1 MSRRPEDLAL
11 GDELMVR
18 KGEARA
24 VGPAA
29 AASPAPAEQPPAVSL
44 AEPPAVA
51 APLHA
56 SEAYTVPNQDTQ
68 DDLPLVIGKRHT
80 VERVFTNV
88 RIPVDL
94 DERLFRMMVATR
106 RKKQDII
113 EHFIREGLER
123 YENELRRAGGR
134 GTARAGRT
142 PTSR

>member
-1 MSRRPEDLAL
+1 MSRRPEGLTL
-11 GDELMVR
+11 DEDLMVR

-29 AASPAPAEQPPAVSL
+29 AIPLGRAEQPPL
-44 AEPPAVA
+44 APAAEAPPTPAQETRT
-51 APLHA
+51 APGDDA
-56 SEAYTVPNQDTQ
+56 R
-68 DDLPLVIGKRHT
+68 DDLPIVIGKRQT

-113 EHFIREGLER
+113 ESFIREGLER
-123 YENELRRAGGR
+123 YENELRRVR
-134 GTARAGRT
+134 GRAG
-142 PTSR
+142 

>member
-1 MSRRPEDLAL
+1 MSRRPEGLTLD
-11 GDELMVR
+11 DELMVR

-29 AASPAPAEQPPAVSL
+29 AVPPER
-44 AEPPAVA
+44 AEPPAADPTKPPTVA
-51 APLHA
+51 PPPTRPQAPRV
-56 SEAYTVPNQDTQ
+56 VPQEDPQ
-68 DDLPLVIGKRHT
+68 DDLPLVIGKRQT

-113 EHFIREGLER
+113 EAFIRGGLER
-123 YENELRRAGGR
+123 YEDELRK
-134 GTARAGRT
+134 AGRRA
-142 PTSR
+142 S

>member
-1 MSRRPEDLAL
+1 MSRRPEGLTL
-11 GDELMVR
+11 DEDLMVR

-29 AASPAPAEQPPAVSL
+29 AIPLVQAEQQPMAAQPKPPAM
-44 AEPPAVA
+44 AEPLTSTPVA
-51 APLHA
+51 RTAPREDA
-56 SEAYTVPNQDTQ
+56 R
-68 DDLPLVIGKRHT
+68 DDLPIVIGKRQT

-113 EHFIREGLER
+113 ESFIREGLER
-123 YENELRRAGGR
+123 YENELRRVRGR
-134 GTARAGRT
+134 VG
-142 PTSR
+142 

>member
-1 MSRRPEDLAL
+1 MSRRPEGLTLNED
-11 GDELMVR
+11 LMVR

-29 AASPAPAEQPPAVSL
+29 AIALARAEQPPSAT
-44 AEPPAVA
+44 AKPPAVA
-51 APLHA
+51 APLTPA
-56 SEAYTVPNQDTQ
+56 LEARTAPREDAH
-68 DDLPLVIGKRHT
+68 DDLPIVIGKRQT

-113 EHFIREGLER
+113 ESFIREGLER
-123 YENELRRAGGR
+123 YENELRRVR
-134 GTARAGRT
+134 GRAG
-142 PTSR
+142 

>member
-1 MSRRPEDLAL
+1 MSRRPEGLSLD
-11 GDELMVR
+11 DELMVR

-29 AASPAPAEQPPAVSL
+29 AVPAERAEQPA
-44 AEPPAVA
+44 APPVTPPTVA
-51 APLHA
+51 ALPVRTP
-56 SEAYTVPNQDTQ
+56 EARVTPQEDSPE
-68 DDLPLVIGKRHT
+68 DLPLVIGKRQT

-113 EHFIREGLER
+113 ETFIRDGLER
-123 YENELRRAGGR
+123 YENELRK
-134 GTARAGRT
+134 AGR
-142 PTSR
+142 RAR

>member
-1 MSRRPEDLAL
+1 MSRRPEGLAL
-11 GDELMVR
+11 DDELMVR

-29 AASPAPAEQPPAVSL
+29 AVPLSRAEPPPA
-44 AEPPAVA
+44 APIARPPAVA
-51 APLHA
+51 APPARTL
-56 SEAYTVPNQDTQ
+56 EAYAKPHQDAY
-68 DDLPLVIGKRHT
+68 DDLPLVIGKRQT

-113 EHFIREGLER
+113 ENFIREGLER
-123 YENELRRAGGR
+123 YENQLRRAGGR
-134 GTARAGRT
+134 AE
-142 PTSR
+142 

>member
-1 MSRRPEDLAL
+1 MSRRPEGLTL
-11 GDELMVR
+11 DEDLMVR

-29 AASPAPAEQPPAVSL
+29 ALPLAQTEQPPMA
-44 AEPPAVA
+44 APAKPPAA
-51 APLHA
+51 TAPPTRTA
-56 SEAYTVPNQDTQ
+56 PREDAR
-68 DDLPLVIGKRHT
+68 DDLPIVIGKRQT

-113 EHFIREGLER
+113 ESFIREGLER
-123 YENELRRAGGR
+123 HENELRSVGGR
-134 GTARAGRT
+134 
-142 PTSR
+142 

>member
-1 MSRRPEDLAL
+1 MSRRPEGLTL
-11 GDELMVR
+11 DEDLMVR

-29 AASPAPAEQPPAVSL
+29 AIPLGRAEQPLPLAPA
-44 AEPPAVA
+44 AEAPPTPAQETHT
-51 APLHA
+51 APREDA
-56 SEAYTVPNQDTQ
+56 R
-68 DDLPLVIGKRHT
+68 DDLPIVIGKRQT

-113 EHFIREGLER
+113 ESFIREGLER
-123 YENELRRAGGR
+123 YENELRRAR
-134 GTARAGRT
+134 GRAG
-142 PTSR
+142 

>member
-1 MSRRPEDLAL
+1 MSRRPEGLTLD
-11 GDELMVR
+11 DDLMVR

-29 AASPAPAEQPPAVSL
+29 AVQPTRAEQQPPATKPHAVT
-44 AEPPAVA
+44 EPPR
-51 APLHA
+51 PTP
-56 SEAYTVPNQDTQ
+56 EAGTIPDEDTR
-68 DDLPLVIGKRHT
+68 DDLPIVIGKRQT

-113 EHFIREGLER
+113 ENFIREGLER
-123 YENELRRAGGR
+123 YESQLRRVGGR
-134 GTARAGRT
+134 TG
-142 PTSR
+142 

>member
-1 MSRRPEDLAL
+1 LAL
-11 GDELMVR
+11 DDELMVR
-18 KGEARA
+18 KGEAKA

-29 AASPAPAEQPPAVSL
+29 AAPLPRVELPPEV
-44 AEPPAVA
+44 PPAVA
-51 APLHA
+51 APPA
-56 SEAYTVPNQDTQ
+56 RTPDAYSVRQQDAH
-68 DDLPLVIGKRHT
+68 DDLPLVIGKRQT

-113 EHFIREGLER
+113 ENFIREGLER

-134 GTARAGRT
+134 ARVTGNAGGAR
-142 PTSR
+142 SGH